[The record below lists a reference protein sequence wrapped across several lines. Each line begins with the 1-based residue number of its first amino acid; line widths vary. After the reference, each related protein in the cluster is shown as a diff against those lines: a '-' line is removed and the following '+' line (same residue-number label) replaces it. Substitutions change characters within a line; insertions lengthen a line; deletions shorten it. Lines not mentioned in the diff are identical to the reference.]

1 MVKTFIKILSLGKD
15 YKLWM
20 FFAVVLGFFT
30 VGSGIGLMMTSSY
43 LIAKAA
49 IQTPIYQLQVAI
61 VGVRFFGIARG
72 IFRYL
77 ERYVSHEITF
87 KLLAKFRVWFYK
99 SLVPLVPS
107 KTTDYSSGDLLTRTI
122 EDIESLEH
130 IFVKVISPPFILALT
145 GGLMFILLN
154 QFSITYAL
162 IFLVIFFGSAIGIPI
177 LTYLL
182 SSKLG
187 KKNIVLR
194 TQLKN
199 MTIDGLHGLS
209 ELIIYQEIDNWKR
222 KFFDKQNEL
231 LNTEYKMNLIKGLH
245 ESLTG
250 LAMNLTVAVM
260 LFVSIP
266 DVTSGLL
273 DGVYLAVLT
282 IGIMASYEI
291 VFQIPF
297 AFQYLSK
304 SIEAGN
310 RLFEITEQKAA
321 VSDELARNDV
331 GFDGYDLSVQNISF
345 SYDGKAKTLEDIT
358 FEVKKNQII
367 AIVGASGAGKSTLV
381 NLLTRLWNYNTGE
394 ISIGGISYSQLSSEK
409 IRDIISVDPQK
420 THLFTG
426 TVKENLLIA
435 NEKATDDEIY
445 HILEQV
451 DLKNMILSLPE
462 KLNTH
467 IGEFGK
473 KLSGG
478 EVKRLAIAR
487 ALLRNTPII
496 IFDEATSHVDN
507 LTEDKIFNT
516 IKNNSIGKRIIFITH
531 RMTRMEMFDQILV
544 FSEGRIVERGKNSDL
559 KESGKHYSKLIQAQ
573 VQNIETI

>member
-1 MVKTFIKILSLGKD
+1 MKTFLKIISLGKD

-20 FFAVVLGFFT
+20 LAAILLGFST
-30 VGSGIGLMMTSSY
+30 IGSGIGLMMTSSY

-72 IFRYL
+72 VLRYL

-87 KLLAKFRVWFYK
+87 KLLAKFRVWFYEA
-99 SLVPLVPS
+99 LIPLVPS
-107 KTTDYSSGDLLTRTI
+107 KTIDYTSGDLLTRSI

-145 GGLMFILLN
+145 GGLMFVLLN
-154 QFSITYAL
+154 QFSITYAF
-162 IFLVIFFGSAIGIPI
+162 IFLTIFFGSAIGIPL
-177 LTYLL
+177 LTYLI
-182 SSKLG
+182 SRKLG
-187 KKNIVLR
+187 KKIIFLR

-199 MTIDGLHGLS
+199 LTIDGIDGLS
-209 ELIIYQEIDNWKR
+209 ELIIYQEIESWKQ
-222 KFFDKQNEL
+222 KFLDTQDEL

-266 DVTSGLL
+266 DVNKGLL
-273 DGVYLAVLT
+273 DGVYLAVIT

-291 VFQIPF
+291 VFQIPL
-297 AFQYLSK
+297 AFQYISK
-304 SIEAGN
+304 SIEAGK
-310 RLFEITEQKAA
+310 RLFEITEIKAEKVIDTMQRD
-321 VSDELARNDV
+321 VSVSKYELNVQDV
-331 GFDGYDLSVQNISF
+331 SFSYESSTKTLENISF
-345 SYDGKAKTLEDIT
+345 
-358 FEVKKNQII
+358 EVKENQLL

-381 NLLTRLWNYNTGE
+381 NILTKLWDFDTGE
-394 ISIGGISYSQLSSEK
+394 ITIGGMSYSKLSPDK
-409 IRDIISVDPQK
+409 VRDLISVVPQK

-426 TVKENLLIA
+426 TIKDNLLIA
-435 NEKATDDEIY
+435 NEKASDDEIY
-445 HILEQV
+445 DVLEQV
-451 DLKNMILSLPE
+451 DLKEMILNLPE
-462 KLNTH
+462 KLNTN

-478 EVKRLAIAR
+478 EIKKLAIAR
-487 ALLRNTPII
+487 ALLRNTPLI

-507 LTEDKIFNT
+507 LTENKILKT
-516 IKNNSIGKRIIFITH
+516 IKFNSIGKRIIFIAH
-531 RMTRMEMFDQILV
+531 RMTRMDMFDQILV
-544 FSEGRIVERGKNSDL
+544 FSNGRIVETGKHSDL
-559 KESGKHYSKLIQAQ
+559 IDNGGFYSKLINTQK
-573 VQNIETI
+573 QNFEII

>member
-1 MVKTFIKILSLGKD
+1 MKTFLKIVSLGKD

-20 FFAVVLGFFT
+20 LFAVLLGFIT

-72 IFRYL
+72 VFRYL
-77 ERYVSHEITF
+77 ERYISHKITF

-99 SLVPLVPS
+99 SLIPLVPS
-107 KTTDYSSGDLLTRTI
+107 KTIDYSSGDLLTRSI

-130 IFVKVISPPFILALT
+130 IFVRVISPPFILVLT
-145 GGLMFILLN
+145 CGFMFVLLN

-162 IFLVIFFGSAIGIPI
+162 IFLAIFLSSAIGIPI

-187 KKNIVLR
+187 KKIIVLR
-194 TQLKN
+194 TELKN
-199 MTIDGLHGLS
+199 IAIDGMYGLS
-209 ELIIYQEIDNWKR
+209 ELIIYQEIKNWKQ
-222 KFFDKQNEL
+222 KFIDKQNEL
-231 LNTEYKMNLIKGLH
+231 LKAEYKMNLIKGLH

-250 LAMNLTVAVM
+250 LAMNLTVAAL

-266 DVTSGLL
+266 DVTRGLL
-273 DGVYLAVLT
+273 DGVYLAVIT

-291 VFQIPF
+291 VFQIPL

-304 SIEAGN
+304 SIEAGS
-310 RLFEITEQKAA
+310 RLLEITEQKAEITNNL
-321 VSDELARNDV
+321 VHGDV
-331 GFDGYDLSVQNISF
+331 NFDGYDLKVHNVSF
-345 SYDGKAKTLEDIT
+345 SYDGKAETLENIS
-358 FEVKKNQII
+358 FEVKENQIL

-381 NLLTRLWNYNTGE
+381 NILTRLWSYNKGE

-409 IRDIISVDPQK
+409 IREIISVVPQK
-420 THLFTG
+420 THLFAG
-426 TVKENLLIA
+426 TIKENLLIA
-435 NEKATDDEIY
+435 NENASDEEMY
-445 HILEQV
+445 NVLEQV
-451 DLKNMILSLPE
+451 DLKNMILNLPE

-478 EVKRLAIAR
+478 EIKRLAIAR
-487 ALLRNTPII
+487 SLLRNTPIL
-496 IFDEATSHVDN
+496 IFDEATSHLDN
-507 LTEDKIFNT
+507 LTEGLILST
-516 IKNNSIGKRIIFITH
+516 IKRNSHGKRIIFITH
-531 RMTRMEMFDQILV
+531 RLTRMDMFDQILV
-544 FSEGRIVERGKNSDL
+544 FQNGRIVERGSSFYLTEN
-559 KESGKHYSKLIQAQ
+559 GKYYPKLIRAQ
-573 VQNIETI
+573 TQTLEAI

>member
-1 MVKTFIKILSLGKD
+1 MKTFLKIISLGKD

-20 FFAVVLGFFT
+20 LAAILLGFLT
-30 VGSGIGLMMTSSY
+30 VSSGIGLMMMSSY

-72 IFRYL
+72 VFRYL

-99 SLVPLVPS
+99 SLIPLVPS
-107 KTTDYSSGDLLTRTI
+107 KTIDYTSGDLLTRSI
-122 EDIESLEH
+122 EDIENLEH
-130 IFVKVISPPFILALT
+130 IFVKVISPPFVLTLT
-145 GGLMFILLN
+145 GVLMFTLLN
-154 QFSITYAL
+154 LFSITYAF
-162 IFLVIFFGSAIGIPI
+162 IFLAIFYGSAIGIPL
-177 LTYLL
+177 LTYLI
-182 SSKLG
+182 SRKLG
-187 KKNIVLR
+187 KKIIFLR

-199 MTIDGLHGLS
+199 LTIDGIDGLS
-209 ELIIYQEIDNWKR
+209 ELIIYQEIESWKQ
-222 KFFDKQNEL
+222 KFLDTQDEL

-266 DVTSGLL
+266 DVNKGLL
-273 DGVYLAVLT
+273 DGVYLAVIT

-291 VFQIPF
+291 VFQIPL

-304 SIEAGN
+304 SIEAGK
-310 RLFEITEQKAA
+310 RLFEITEIKAEKVIDTMQRD
-321 VSDELARNDV
+321 VSFSN
-331 GFDGYDLSVQNISF
+331 YDLNVQDVSFSYESSTKTLENISF
-345 SYDGKAKTLEDIT
+345 
-358 FEVKKNQII
+358 EVKENQLL

-381 NLLTRLWNYNTGE
+381 NILTKLWDFDTGE
-394 ISIGGISYSQLSSEK
+394 ITIGGMSYSKLSPDK
-409 IRDIISVDPQK
+409 IRDLISVVPQK

-426 TVKENLLIA
+426 TIKDNLLIA
-435 NEKATDDEIY
+435 NEKASDDEIY
-445 HILEQV
+445 DVLEQV
-451 DLKNMILSLPE
+451 DLKEMILNLPE
-462 KLNTH
+462 TLNTN

-478 EVKRLAIAR
+478 EIKKLAIAR
-487 ALLRNTPII
+487 ALLRNTPLI

-507 LTEDKIFNT
+507 LTENKVLKT
-516 IKNNSIGKRIIFITH
+516 IKFNSIGKRIIFITH
-531 RMTRMEMFDQILV
+531 RMTRMDMFDQILV
-544 FSEGRIVERGKNSDL
+544 FSNGRIVETGKHSDL
-559 KESGKHYSKLIQAQ
+559 IDNGGFYSKLINTQK
-573 VQNIETI
+573 QNFETI

>member
-1 MVKTFIKILSLGKD
+1 MKTFLKIISLGKD

-20 FFAVVLGFFT
+20 LAAILLGFLT
-30 VGSGIGLMMTSSY
+30 VGSGIGLMMMSSY

-72 IFRYL
+72 VFRYL

-99 SLVPLVPS
+99 SLIPLVPS
-107 KTTDYSSGDLLTRTI
+107 KTIDYTSGDLLTRSI
-122 EDIESLEH
+122 EDIENLEH
-130 IFVKVISPPFILALT
+130 IFVKVISPPFVLTLT
-145 GGLMFILLN
+145 GVLMFTLLN
-154 QFSITYAL
+154 LFSITYAF
-162 IFLVIFFGSAIGIPI
+162 IFLAIFYGSAIGIPL
-177 LTYLL
+177 LTYLI
-182 SSKLG
+182 SRKLG
-187 KKNIVLR
+187 KKIIFLR

-199 MTIDGLHGLS
+199 LTIDGIDGLS
-209 ELIIYQEIDNWKR
+209 ELIIYQEIESWKQ
-222 KFFDKQNEL
+222 KFLDTQDEL

-266 DVTSGLL
+266 DVNKGLL
-273 DGVYLAVLT
+273 DGVYLAVIT

-291 VFQIPF
+291 VFQIPL

-304 SIEAGN
+304 SIEAGK
-310 RLFEITEQKAA
+310 RLFEITEIKAEKVIETMQRD
-321 VSDELARNDV
+321 VSFSN
-331 GFDGYDLSVQNISF
+331 YDLNVQDVSFSYERSTKTLENISF
-345 SYDGKAKTLEDIT
+345 
-358 FEVKKNQII
+358 EVKENQLL

-381 NLLTRLWNYNTGE
+381 NILTKLWDFDTGE
-394 ISIGGISYSQLSSEK
+394 ITIGGMSYSKLSPDK
-409 IRDIISVDPQK
+409 IRDLISVVPQK

-426 TVKENLLIA
+426 TIKDNLLIA
-435 NEKATDDEIY
+435 NEKASDDEIY
-445 HILEQV
+445 DVLEQV
-451 DLKNMILSLPE
+451 DLKEMILNLPE
-462 KLNTH
+462 TLNTN

-478 EVKRLAIAR
+478 EIKKLAIAR
-487 ALLRNTPII
+487 ALLRNTPLI

-507 LTEDKIFNT
+507 LTENKVLKT
-516 IKNNSIGKRIIFITH
+516 IKFNSIGKRIIFITH
-531 RMTRMEMFDQILV
+531 RMTRMDMFDQILV
-544 FSEGRIVERGKNSDL
+544 FSNGRIVETGKHSDL
-559 KESGKHYSKLIQAQ
+559 INNGGFYSMLINTQK
-573 VQNIETI
+573 QNFETI